1 MDFPLELIPNSRE
14 DLTPPIYLD
23 GVGSNLEFVYGS
35 EELRNDLYLLL
46 KTNMGSF
53 LQDKSLGTTA
63 VPHSPEDSYLASA
76 VQKCCEQISGLS
88 CRSVEMV
95 NDVIQVVVVYQNDV
109 KNFSF
114 SIASLSYGSNSS
126 ADY

>member
-1 MDFPLELIPNSRE
+1 MDFPLELRPNPKE
-14 DLTPPIYLD
+14 DLTPPEVVA
-23 GVGSNLEFVYGS
+23 GAGSDLEFVYGS
-35 EELRNDLYLLL
+35 TELRNDLYLLL
-46 KTNMGSF
+46 KTTVGSF

-63 VPHSPEDSYLASA
+63 VPHSPEDSYLTSA
-76 VQKCCEQISGLS
+76 VQRCCEQISGLS

-95 NDVIQVVVVYQNDV
+95 NGTIQVVVVYQNDV

-114 SIASLSYGSNSS
+114 SVASLSYASYSS